1 MNTDTRE
8 WWAVQDGQIRFSI
21 DGQAPFVASK
31 GYLVQVPYRTFYTME
46 TVGDRSSLR
55 LEVNIAKARKMYPLN
70 TTPIPEPGVEYVR
83 ARVAGKGT
91 YEGGNKPYVD
101 FNAVV
106 AGTDRTRQFVN
117 DARAVANIILGRGIP
132 PPPPSDK
139 GHFHTESSEF
149 WFILLG
155 QIRYTIEG
163 LPTFVADQGDIVYV
177 PKQRWHL
184 ASLAGDGM
192 SARLAMNG
200 YPDLAHSF
208 ERALTMPAA
217 ADVIRATVHNHVD
230 NQMRGA
236 SLANHRHRRSGRSR
250 AVLPAACRGATSR
263 SALATP
269 LSLRRPPGKPPLRTC
284 RRRSRGSRLV
294 PQSLLVLQV
303 RALTGGQVTIE
314 FFHVFEDRH
323 ARQRLHD
330 LEYFLDLRLHV
341 DE

>member
-1 MNTDTRE
+1 MRILLPAALVALIVSVELIAQGPAPGAAPLEPQIVWSPKAAAPPDWTPPNRPHKKLSELLAKHKGQAEWTEAMVDDDTLHADYIAMAPGDKTPRRMNTDTRE
-8 WWAVQDGQIRFSI
+8 WWAVQDGQIRFNI

-70 TTPIPEPGVEYVR
+70 TTPVPMPGVEYVR
-83 ARVAGKGT
+83 ARVAGKGA

-208 ERALTMPAA
+208 EAP
-217 ADVIRATVHNHVD
+217 DP
-230 NQMRGA
+230 GEA
-236 SLANHRHRRSGRSR
+236 SR
-250 AVLPAACRGATSR
+250 
-263 SALATP
+263 
-269 LSLRRPPGKPPLRTC
+269 
-284 RRRSRGSRLV
+284 
-294 PQSLLVLQV
+294 
-303 RALTGGQVTIE
+303 
-314 FFHVFEDRH
+314 
-323 ARQRLHD
+323 
-330 LEYFLDLRLHV
+330 
-341 DE
+341 